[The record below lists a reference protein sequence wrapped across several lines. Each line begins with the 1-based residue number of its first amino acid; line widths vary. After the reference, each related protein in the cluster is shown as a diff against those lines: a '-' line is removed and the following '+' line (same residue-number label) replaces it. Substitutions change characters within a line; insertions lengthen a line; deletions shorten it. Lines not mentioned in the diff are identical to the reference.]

1 MTIHSNPVGRTL
13 TAAAAVA
20 ALALGAG
27 AAQAADVSFKGKQF
41 KVIIGYAPGGGY
53 DLYARTMARHIGK
66 HLPGNPKVIS
76 QNIVGAGSMRAVNY
90 LYTAAP
96 KDGTEFGTFSRTLPL
111 LAFSGG
117 DQNKVR
123 FDPLKLTWIGT
134 ASSYA
139 NDAYLM
145 VVRKDTGVK
154 NVHDLRTR
162 KEPLNFASTA
172 FGSTGHDI
180 PLILR
185 NTLNL
190 NLQVVHGYPGGSTLY
205 LAVNRGEMDGRMVG
219 YSSVKSRQREWLA
232 PDSEVQVM
240 MQFARQ
246 TRHQDFPDVP
256 TARELAT
263 SQADKDL
270 IAMMEAPYF
279 LARPFAGPPGIPE
292 ANTEAVRDAFMAAH
306 ADPEYMKEAKN
317 FRIDVSPKRGDEVHK
332 IVEQMGKL
340 PKELYDR
347 YAKILENPD
356 SRKREVQWE
365 IVEGKISK
373 LGKKGR
379 LQFQQADGKTY
390 KTRMRRNY
398 TSVSIDGKEAERKA
412 VKAGMDC
419 KIWYEGDGSYAG
431 KLECAN

>member
-1 MTIHSNPVGRTL
+1 MKIHSNPVGRTL

-27 AAQAADVSFKGKQF
+27 AAQAQDVSFKGKQF

-90 LYTAAP
+90 LYTTAP
-96 KDGTEFGTFSRTLPL
+96 KDGTQFGTFSRGLPL

-145 VVRKDTGVK
+145 AVRKDAGVGSIK
-154 NVHDLRTR
+154 ELRTR
-162 KEPLNFASTA
+162 KEPLNFASTG

-180 PLILR
+180 PLILKH
-185 NTLNL
+185 TLGV

-219 YSSVKSRQREWLA
+219 YSSVKSRQREWLEK
-232 PDSEVQVM
+232 DSPVKIM
-240 MQFARQ
+240 LQFARQ

-256 TARELAT
+256 TAQEMAR

-279 LARPFAGPPGIPE
+279 MARPFAGPPDIPK
-292 ANTEAVRDAFMAAH
+292 ANAEAVRDAFMAAH
-306 ADPEYMKEAKN
+306 ADPEYMEEAKN
-317 FRIDVSPKRGDEVHK
+317 FGIDVSPKRGDEIQKV
-332 IVEQMGKL
+332 VERIGQL

-347 YAKILENPD
+347 YNEILSNPD
-356 SRKREVQWE
+356 SKPRQVNWQ
-365 IVEGKISK
+365 IVEGEISE

-379 LQFQQADGKTY
+379 LQFKQADGKTY
-390 KTRMRRNY
+390 KTRMRKRY
-398 TSVSIDGKEAERKA
+398 TEVSIDGKEASRKA

-431 KLECAN
+431 KMECTN